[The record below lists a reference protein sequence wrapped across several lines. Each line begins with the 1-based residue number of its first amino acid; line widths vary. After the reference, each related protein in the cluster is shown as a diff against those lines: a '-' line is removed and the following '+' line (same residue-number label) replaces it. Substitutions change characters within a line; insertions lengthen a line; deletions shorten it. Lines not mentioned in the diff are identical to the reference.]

1 MSDLSDLKNESL
13 NIENH
18 FTTQKA
24 NQPTF
29 KNKVHSYKDENTK
42 LLLYYTL
49 SFMIP
54 LHKGCPSEKGTIFSY
69 CKHLFSLQI

>member
-18 FTTQKA
+18 FMAQKA

-29 KNKVHSYKDENTK
+29 KNKVHSYKEDKNSK
-42 LLLYYTL
+42 VLLYYPYL
-49 SFMIP
+49 
-54 LHKGCPSEKGTIFSY
+54 L
-69 CKHLFSLQI
+69 

>member
-13 NIENH
+13 NTENH
-18 FTTQKA
+18 FMTQKA

-42 LLLYYTL
+42 VLLYY
-49 SFMIP
+49 P
-54 LHKGCPSEKGTIFSY
+54 LTIFYDFPTQRMS
-69 CKHLFSLQI
+69 KQKGNHIFLL